1 MSGGEPSSIKQ
12 PCRCAARQPVLSLAR
27 VGVCRF
33 CFDLKVYGLTE
44 RGNITFRKRR
54 RFMEHLA
61 LYRKYRPSSFDDVYG
76 QDHVTSVLKR
86 ESEEGRLSHAYLFC
100 GPRGTGKTTCA
111 KILAK
116 AVNCES
122 PVKGEPCGKC
132 PSCLAIESETATD
145 VVEMD
150 AASNTGVDYIRD
162 IKDEVTY
169 TPALLKK
176 RVYIIDEVHMLSS
189 GAFNALLKTLE
200 EPPAHVM
207 FILATTEQHK
217 LPATVVS
224 RCQRFEFR
232 RIPIDIIAARLSDI
246 ASKEKI
252 ELDPDAAQIIAKQA
266 SGGMRDAIN
275 LMELC
280 AGGGSKIDPER
291 VRDSLG
297 ISGID
302 LSANVARSV
311 RYSDA
316 SGLFSSIDYVVSSSG
331 DLSVFFSEL
340 VGFWRDMTVM
350 RYSAD
355 ESSYLEL
362 TDTEKKIVKDSSS
375 LFTPEELLYHCSLL
389 ESAIFEMTRQPQIKR
404 FIAEVTLLKMSD
416 KKLVSSTESLLARIA
431 DLEDQIKLLKAGVP
445 SADES
450 MNDPETEGGTERPE
464 TKGFET
470 VSNETAELSHVS
482 EEKAEGSAVSE
493 IGDPGEFISKIAASN
508 ASVGTIIQKAV
519 LRIEGNQKLIITVG
533 DSFSSTMLKRS
544 DVLPLI
550 KQSSVI
556 AGLFEVTPEV
566 EIILD
571 EKAGDQIDVF
581 SDFE

>member
-1 MSGGEPSSIKQ
+1 MG
-12 PCRCAARQPVLSLAR
+12 
-27 VGVCRF
+27 
-33 CFDLKVYGLTE
+33 
-44 RGNITFRKRR
+44 
-54 RFMEHLA
+54 HLA

-116 AVNCES
+116 AVNCEF

-132 PSCLAIESETATD
+132 SSCLAIDSETATD

-232 RIPIDIIAARLSDI
+232 RIPIDIISARLSDI

-252 ELDPDAAQIIAKQA
+252 DLDPDAAQIIAKQA

-280 AGGGSKIDPER
+280 AGGGSKIDPGR
-291 VRDSLG
+291 VRDALG

-302 LSANVARSV
+302 LSADVARSV
-311 RYSDA
+311 KYSDA
-316 SGLFSSIDYVVSSSG
+316 AGLFSAIDYVVSSSG
-331 DLSVFFSEL
+331 DLSVFFGEL
-340 VGFWRDMTVM
+340 IGFWRDMTVM
-350 RYSAD
+350 RFSAD
-355 ESSYLEL
+355 DSSYLEL
-362 TDTEKKIVKDSSS
+362 TDTEKKIVKESST
-375 LFTPEELLYHCSLL
+375 LFTPEELLYHCGLL
-389 ESAIFEMTRQPQIKR
+389 ENAIMEMTRQPQIKR
-404 FIAEVTLLKMSD
+404 FVAEITLLKMSD
-416 KKLVSSTESLLARIA
+416 KKLESSSDSLLARLA
-431 DLEDQIKLLKAGVP
+431 GLEDQIKLLKAGAAVP
-445 SADES
+445 LETEKV
-450 MNDPETEGGTERPE
+450 PETVDHYDGPEVQEHEPSHDETEKTSSLTE
-464 TKGFET
+464 EY
-470 VSNETAELSHVS
+470 S
-482 EEKAEGSAVSE
+482 EESVSSE
-493 IGDPGEFISKIAASN
+493 IGDPGEFISKIAESN
-508 ASVGTIIQKAV
+508 ASVGMILQKAV
-519 LRIEGNQKLIITVG
+519 LKIEDNKKLIITVADG
-533 DSFSSTMLKRS
+533 FSSSMLKRN
-544 DVLPLI
+544 DVMPLI
-550 KQSSVI
+550 KQSAVI
-556 AGLFEVTPEV
+556 SGLFESPPEV
-566 EIILD
+566 EILLD
-571 EKAGDQIDVF
+571 EKSGDQIDVF
-581 SDFE
+581 SDFIDN